1 MPINNEIFKELI
13 KRGYS
18 KKKDF
23 RVWDISDSKLW
34 YLTPE
39 LAKGF
44 LNLKK
49 YNPYRARVIDD
60 ELELIKQHSKNII
73 QKLGNKKFNLIDLG
87 CGNGIKAEAFI
98 KSIPNDVL
106 LRYCPVDISEYY
118 IDSTKE
124 KIRSIGSSKISAI
137 KPFVIDF
144 RELDKVV
151 GILRNGE
158 YQKNIYLLLGET
170 ISHYDIHDLLYKISQ
185 NMLIGDYIIIGNGI
199 RKGKRFVN
207 LDKYK
212 NPLFNEWFIHIME
225 GLGFSSDEV
234 KVNVRFTNERLEGY
248 YSILKDKS
256 IDYKGKKVGF
266 KEGDEVIV
274 AIQYKFF
281 ENELKKYCKM
291 YFSEVEILKNS
302 DEEYCL
308 AVCRK

>member
-256 IDYKGKKVGF
+256 IDYKG
-266 KEGDEVIV
+266 
-274 AIQYKFF
+274 
-281 ENELKKYCKM
+281 
-291 YFSEVEILKNS
+291 
-302 DEEYCL
+302 
-308 AVCRK
+308 